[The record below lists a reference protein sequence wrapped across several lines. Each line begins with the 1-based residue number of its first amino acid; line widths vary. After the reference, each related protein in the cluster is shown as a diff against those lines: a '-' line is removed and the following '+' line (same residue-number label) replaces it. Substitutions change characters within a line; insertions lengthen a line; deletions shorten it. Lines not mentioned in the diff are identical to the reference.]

1 MCSHFK
7 NISDLFLSVKDVV
20 VVVLEMVTGSS
31 VSVTVPESFYAVV
44 GTFGVVVV
52 VVVPLSCST

>member
-52 VVVPLSCST
+52 VVPLSCST